1 MDSKMNSLPGKILKQ
16 LMLAVTQE
24 TFTTMAGTFHTRP
37 LLLET
42 RSVST
47 KSREHSFLTKQQEPL
62 RDFCSKLRAK
72 RGPLTA

>member
-1 MDSKMNSLPGKILKQ
+1 MDSKMNSSLEKILKP

-24 TFTTMAGTFHTRP
+24 TFTTMAGTFHMKP

-42 RSVST
+42 RSVSI
-47 KSREHSFLTKQQEPL
+47 KSRELSFLTKQPELP
-62 RDFCSKLRAK
+62 RDFYSKQRAK